1 MQKRHRQNRLLEIA
15 FAVVVMC
22 GHAVADEPVWRR
34 FRGADASG
42 VAASKIPTTWSNE
55 QNLAWK
61 AKLPGKGSSS
71 PVVFG
76 DRIFLTT
83 FSGYGLDPNDLG
95 DRSQL
100 RLHVVCLDR
109 NDGKLLWTSE
119 ILPADEEQDA
129 TERVADHGYAS
140 PTPCVDEKGVYASFG
155 PSGVVAYSHE
165 GQLLW
170 RRSVGTGTA
179 GFGAAASPIL
189 FEDLVI
195 MNASIEDD
203 AIYGLDRITGDVR
216 WRTAG
221 ITRAW
226 TTPTIV
232 TLQNGSHE
240 LVINQK
246 GSVLGLDP
254 RSGEQLWTCTGIQDY
269 VVPCVVADGETLY
282 CSGGRTNRTLKIQA
296 GGRGDVTKT
305 HLTWEVDRGANV
317 TSPLLVNGY
326 LFWAHDKSIALCV
339 RASDGKE
346 MFRERMPTRSRV
358 YGSIVSDGT
367 RLFLTT
373 RDSGVLVLDASP
385 EYRELAVNKLGAED
399 EMFNATPAIVGDT
412 LLLRSDSNLYCIAA
426 GK

>member
-34 FRGADASG
+34 FRSADASG

-254 RSGEQLWTCTGIQDY
+254 AQWRTTVDVHRNSGLCG
-269 VVPCVVADGETLY
+269 
-282 CSGGRTNRTLKIQA
+282 
-296 GGRGDVTKT
+296 
-305 HLTWEVDRGANV
+305 
-317 TSPLLVNGY
+317 
-326 LFWAHDKSIALCV
+326 ALCG
-339 RASDGKE
+339 R
-346 MFRERMPTRSRV
+346 
-358 YGSIVSDGT
+358 
-367 RLFLTT
+367 
-373 RDSGVLVLDASP
+373 
-385 EYRELAVNKLGAED
+385 
-399 EMFNATPAIVGDT
+399 
-412 LLLRSDSNLYCIAA
+412 
-426 GK
+426 